1 MEIGYNVSVH
11 FRERKGRSN
20 QLIKQV
26 GEYLDNEIESRAP
39 RASYRKIFSMKS
51 RKALVKVISFPF
63 SFIENVFP
71 WLVLSPNDDQPP
83 LIFPSFKPS
92 LAP

>member
-71 WLVLSPNDDQPP
+71 FLSSSMSCFYRPRCHR
-83 LIFPSFKPS
+83 LE
-92 LAP
+92 